1 MTDQKQHDAHIAT
14 SSHTKTDDG
23 EAFTHS
29 TSQDHQETKSS
40 KVESKD
46 GSSAFTS
53 SSSKWESSSSSSTTK
68 KIVSSSNYAITDSSD
83 LKAITSKDDVDFAKN
98 FAEDFNT
105 STIRRNKN
113 LTDSRRYLSEKYD
126 NQESST
132 FIDNETRNNIRNSLK
147 DANIEIKE
155 DHFSHPDS
163 RRDSTST
170 CKSEVIISNLTDS
183 KDTSKRVSQE
193 SKAEERSNVVVD
205 QKIMS
210 EISKLDSFLST
221 QNTPGTST
229 PVSPRSVMG
238 EVNWTVVSNTDGEFV
253 YRDEKGAASPGSR
266 ATPIKQPDNL
276 DLPKECTEGQYV
288 TTYSEHYTTKRVSQ
302 DVSPSHDAFARSL
315 RQTPPGTPRSLSRA
329 SIDRGSPERKAKSSP
344 RASPDKE
351 RRTSVGSYTIE
362 KPSNVRRKTSEV
374 SRQTATSKDSS
385 LKSKR
390 KFSTTQTKAAAKAR
404 ASTPGTSPSTSPS
417 RKQKER
423 SSSPSSATDSD
434 ASQVSCGKKNT
445 STYKK
450 GDSVR
455 KNLVDSFN
463 KDSPAKASTETITK
477 SSSRPTSPEKSPSR
491 KASITS
497 EKKLTSI
504 LRKDSK
510 TESTATTEN
519 ENKKPSGIASHLREK
534 SPEYSSEGSVGKEIR
549 HSQAR
554 SSPDSSPE
562 RAAFTPI
569 KQFRT
574 SPELTSETIQVTATE
589 TDQSKNLLTE
599 TFIAHEVADTSK
611 KFGTIHID
619 VKITEN
625 ASAKKDS
632 DKKNNSPTMSSTVS
646 RKDSKSRSVSPQ
658 KSRTPS
664 PTKQTVIE
672 TVTTKKETVTR
683 KSSLKRDRSPPK
695 AERSVSPTK
704 SVSRKPSLPQRSPSP
719 QKQTSRP
726 SSPSKRPTRKPSVSS
741 RSPSPNKARSASPT
755 KNFSTIT
762 TTTTVTKTSV
772 LKGDSAFSKPTKSTK
787 SSDGSPSPNKKY
799 VSSRTPSPKKESP
812 ERQSKSP
819 SPQRFGG
826 KRPHQQIS
834 SPSVSPCSSP
844 ERTAD
849 RKSEK
854 SKPIRRTSGPKSPD
868 TVRTT
873 RRSSIPRSDQT
884 TLTRKTVETKIVL
897 QPKQASKIPS
907 STNKPKTSA
916 FRNVR
921 TDSQSSLDRQT
932 TTTRSYSS
940 TIKKTVETPRQVIKK
955 TITPTTKKTVTT
967 TAVIS
972 LQKPTLASQV
982 RQSPSTTVNRAT
994 TYKRTSSKELTQKK
1008 TDVLN
1013 DRKPVV
1019 TTTTKRPA
1027 SRTNTPKSK
1036 PSQMVETNKI
1046 TTEDEKIQSN
1056 AFIEQLRQD
1065 ETTIHG
1071 YKDETINIEIE
1082 GNDLENET
1090 RPELYPDTE
1099 EDEENI
1105 EPKNIDVSESHVTEK
1120 TINVDS
1126 TRKAASQIVVTLK
1139 TPTGATISTPT
1150 KGNTRPVTIRSSSG
1164 PLRSSPQ
1171 TSTKQTPLK
1180 SANNKRQTPTSVQ
1193 KADSLSSLKTND
1205 RQTERTTPKGT
1216 PQRRQL
1222 SKPEM
1227 STTKTSQQT
1236 TRVTTSRQVTETGIA
1251 SRNATPAKSATIKR
1265 VPAKKKPA
1273 KSVSTSSSED
1283 EGDNIPSVVTPNR
1296 QEQEYIE
1303 ELEEMRRN
1311 EESQYAAK
1319 LTATSNQENQL
1330 LSVIVQHPKSSR
1342 ESSPDYSNRSQPFCT
1357 VSDDGGATPRYA
1369 DMISE
1374 PEDVEVFAPLGG
1386 PKLERYNQRKPIQV
1400 TDLDEESEA
1409 EEKLNVSVADR
1420 VSHFLEASKVHCE
1433 TPIREEPEPQET
1445 NDSKSVLKAKAMF
1458 ETIAKN
1464 QMAPP
1469 APNNKP
1475 VDILSRPSVFE
1486 ARRGQT
1492 APKPLPSD
1500 EIPTPSQV
1508 QRRGSIHTLDQENFD
1523 EITKHEDTYVEVQE
1537 NLRQQSPSPV
1547 REVSTPAKTKPDER
1561 KNSQV
1566 KEKPIESKQEPATP
1580 KRQPEQ
1586 APKADPTPS
1595 PVKKEAPPTLAK
1607 KKSETTYKPKPFEK
1621 TISAT
1626 AEISSKRAFFERKA
1640 QTQTTPVKET
1650 QPRTPV
1656 KERKPLTD
1664 SIQNKEN
1671 IKSTSPTR
1679 KTSQTTT
1686 FIENERKSSRVSPER
1701 KLSNS
1706 SPVKERKNS
1715 IRSESPER
1723 KISLSKSVKER
1734 RSSFTKDDIV
1744 TTTTSTLQKKGS
1756 VTKMT
1761 TERKPSPERQ
1771 SPERRAPITL
1781 KNFPDHKSNSFKESS
1796 SPKTP
1801 SSPVKERKPS
1811 FPRESPERSGP
1822 QRKSSRGSPE
1832 RLAKSPERSSPST
1845 EQAELNKA
1853 GKFGVT
1859 LRRTSSTTSATTQR
1873 RTSVPGETQEIED
1886 VTDVSLLEIMVS
1898 PNF

>member
-1 MTDQKQHDAHIAT
+1 M
-14 SSHTKTDDG
+14 
-23 EAFTHS
+23 
-29 TSQDHQETKSS
+29 
-40 KVESKD
+40 
-46 GSSAFTS
+46 
-53 SSSKWESSSSSSTTK
+53 
-68 KIVSSSNYAITDSSD
+68 SSSNYALADSSD
-83 LKAITSKDDVDFAKN
+83 LKAITSLDDVDFVKN
-98 FAEDFNT
+98 VSEDFNT

-113 LTDSRRYLSEKYD
+113 VSDSKRYLSEKYD
-126 NQESST
+126 NQES
-132 FIDNETRNNIRNSLK
+132 FIDNEMRNNIRNSLK
-147 DANIEIKE
+147 DANIEIRE
-155 DHFSHPDS
+155 DHFAHPDS

-170 CKSEVIISNLTDS
+170 CKSEVIITNLVDN
-183 KDTSKRVSQE
+183 KETSKRVSQE
-193 SKAEERSNVVVD
+193 AKVEERSNVAVD

-253 YRDEKGAASPGSR
+253 YRDEKGTTSPGSR
-266 ATPIKQPDNL
+266 AAPIKQPDNL

-288 TTYSEHYTTKRVSQ
+288 TTYNEHYTTKRVSQ

-329 SIDRGSPERKAKSSP
+329 SLDRGSPERKVKSSP

-423 SSSPSSATDSD
+423 SSSPSSASDSD
-434 ASQVSCGKKNT
+434 ASQVSYEKKTT
-445 STYKK
+445 STYKQ
-450 GDSVR
+450 GDAVR
-455 KNLVDSFN
+455 KNLVDSFDEGQRPN
-463 KDSPAKASTETITK
+463 SPSTATTETK

-491 KASITS
+491 KASITT

-510 TESTATTEN
+510 TDSTATIETST
-519 ENKKPSGIASHLREK
+519 NKKPSGIAPHMREK

-599 TFIAHEVADTSK
+599 AFIAHEVADSSN
-611 KFGTIHID
+611 KFGTIQID

-625 ASAKKDS
+625 TSATKDCDKKKDFPGS
-632 DKKNNSPTMSSTVS
+632 SPVS
-646 RKDSKSRSVSPQ
+646 RKDGSRSVSPP
-658 KSRTPS
+658 KSRSSS
-664 PTKQTVIE
+664 PTKHTVS
-672 TVTTKKETVTR
+672 TVTTKTETVTR

-695 AERSVSPTK
+695 AERAASPTK
-704 SVSRKPSLPQRSPSP
+704 SVNRKPSLPQRSPSP

-726 SSPSKRPTRKPSVSS
+726 SSPSKSPSRKPSVSS
-741 RSPSPNKARSASPT
+741 RSPSPNKARSVSPT
-755 KNFSTIT
+755 KGFSTVT
-762 TTTTVTKTSV
+762 STTTTVTKTSV
-772 LKGDSAFSKPTKSTK
+772 LKGDSPFGKPTKSM
-787 SSDGSPSPNKKY
+787 DRSPSQNKRS
-799 VSSRTPSPKKESP
+799 VGSRTPSPKKESP

-844 ERTAD
+844 ERAAD

-868 TVRTT
+868 TTRTT
-873 RRSSIPRSDQT
+873 RRSSIPRADQT
-884 TLTRKTVETKIVL
+884 TVTRKTVETKIVL
-897 QPKQASKIPS
+897 QPKQVSKIPS
-907 STNKPKTSA
+907 STSKPRTSA

-932 TTTRSYSS
+932 TTTRTYSS
-940 TIKKTVETPRQVIKK
+940 TIKKTVETPKQVIKK
-955 TITPTTKKTVTT
+955 TMTPVTKKTVTT

-982 RQSPSTTVNRAT
+982 RQSPASTVSRAT

-1008 TDVLN
+1008 TDSLT

-1019 TTTTKRPA
+1019 ASTAKRPA

-1036 PSQMVETNKI
+1036 SELFNSSRI
-1046 TTEDEKIQSN
+1046 TTDDQNIQSN
-1056 AFIEQLRQD
+1056 AFIEQLRKD

-1071 YKDETINIEIE
+1071 YKDETINIEIQD
-1082 GNDLENET
+1082 NDLESET

-1105 EPKNIDVSESHVTEK
+1105 EPNNVEESETHVTEK

-1126 TRKAASQIVVTLK
+1126 TRKAASQIVVTVK
-1139 TPTGATISTPT
+1139 KPTGAAISTPT
-1150 KGNTRPVTIRSSSG
+1150 KATARPVTGRSSSG
-1164 PLRSSPQ
+1164 PLKSSPQ
-1171 TSTKQTPLK
+1171 TPTKQTPLK
-1180 SANNKRQTPTSVQ
+1180 TVNNKRQTPTSVQ
-1193 KADSLSSLKTND
+1193 KADSMSSLKTNERSTD
-1205 RQTERTTPKGT
+1205 RATPKGT

-1227 STTKTSQQT
+1227 STTKNSQQT
-1236 TRVTTSRQVTETGIA
+1236 TRVTTTRQVTETGIA
-1251 SRNATPAKSATIKR
+1251 SRNATPAKAATLKR

-1273 KSVSTSSSED
+1273 KSVSSSSSED

-1342 ESSPDYSNRSQPFCT
+1342 ESSPDYSNRSQPFCA

-1374 PEDVEVFAPLGG
+1374 PEDVEVFAPLDG
-1386 PKLERYNQRKPIQV
+1386 PKMERYTQRKPIQV

-1409 EEKLNVSVADR
+1409 EDKLNVSVADR
-1420 VSHFLEASKVHCE
+1420 VSHFLEASKIHCE

-1445 NDSKSVLKAKAMF
+1445 NDSKNVLKAKAMF

-1500 EIPTPSQV
+1500 EVTIPSQI
-1508 QRRGSIHTLDQENFD
+1508 QRRSSVRTEDQENLD
-1523 EITKHEDTYVEVQE
+1523 EVSQYEETHVEIHEDI
-1537 NLRQQSPSPV
+1537 RQKSPSPV
-1547 REVSTPAKTKPDER
+1547 REVSTPTKVKPVER
-1561 KNSQV
+1561 KDSQV
-1566 KEKPIESKQEPATP
+1566 KDKPVERKQEPIETQ
-1580 KRQPEQ
+1580 KQEQ

-1595 PVKKEAPPTLAK
+1595 PVKKEAPSTLAK
-1607 KKSETTYKPKPFEK
+1607 KKSETNHKPKPFEK

-1640 QTQTTPVKET
+1640 QTQSSPVKET

-1664 SIQNKEN
+1664 SIQNKDN
-1671 IKSTSPTR
+1671 IKSSSPTR

-1706 SPVKERKNS
+1706 SPVKERKHS

-1734 RSSFTKDDIV
+1734 RSSFTKEDIV
-1744 TTTTSTLQKKGS
+1744 ATATTSTLQKKDS
-1756 VTKMT
+1756 VTKIT
-1761 TERKPSPERQ
+1761 PERKPSPERQ
-1771 SPERRAPITL
+1771 SPERRAPITQ
-1781 KNFPDHKSNSFKESS
+1781 KNFPDHKSFKESP

-1845 EQAELNKA
+1845 EQAELPKT

-1886 VTDVSLLEIMVS
+1886 VTDLSLLEIMVS
-1898 PNF
+1898 IH